1 MITSKNIGILL
12 DFIKNSKKYSDL
24 YLSVKKNS
32 ITLSSKRKSNFY
44 IKNNNL
50 ESKINISKFYQSI
63 LNILLPILRKN
74 KKLVI
79 AQIGQSID
87 GRIALNNGNSHYIN
101 NPKSIIYLHCLRSI
115 SDAIIVGSNTI
126 KKDDPLL
133 TTRKIKGTN
142 PKRIIIDGSLSL
154 NNKYKIFND
163 GNENIIFTKS
173 NKNIRLNNSTII
185 RLKEKNFTKNFITQ
199 IKKLKYK
206 FSDYTSNEISNDHLR
221 HMVGG
226 RGGQSN
232 ISEKNERIFNGEFP
246 EKPGALLEF
255 LESFGN
261 QWNISLFHYRNIGS
275 AYGNILIGIEDTHK
289 KKSALLK
296 HLHKCG
302 TAFKEESNNKAYLDF
317 LK

>member
-12 DFIKNSKKYSDL
+12 DFIKNSKKNSDL
-24 YLSVKKNS
+24 YLLVKKNS
-32 ITLSSKRKSNFY
+32 ISLSSKRKSNFY

-50 ESKINISKFYQSI
+50 ESKINISKYYQSI
-63 LNILLPILRKN
+63 LNILFPILRKN
-74 KKLVI
+74 KKLVL

-185 RLKEKNFTKNFITQ
+185 RLKEKNFTKNLITQ

-206 FSDYTSNEISNDHLR
+206 NILVEGGSKTISELINNKYIDILQFMIAPILIGSGINSLNLKEISNL
-221 HMVGG
+221 
-226 RGGQSN
+226 
-232 ISEKNERIFNGEFP
+232 
-246 EKPGALLEF
+246 
-255 LESFGN
+255 
-261 QWNISLFHYRNIGS
+261 
-275 AYGNILIGIEDTHK
+275 
-289 KKSALLK
+289 
-296 HLHKCG
+296 
-302 TAFKEESNNKAYLDF
+302 NKAIRPKHNFNELENEIIVNLF
-317 LK
+317 LNS

>member
-12 DFIKNSKKYSDL
+12 DFIKNSKKNSDL
-24 YLSVKKNS
+24 YLLVKKNS
-32 ITLSSKRKSNFY
+32 ISLSSKRKSNFY

-199 IKKLKYK
+199 IKKFKYK
-206 FSDYTSNEISNDHLR
+206 NILVEGGSKTISELINNKYIDILQFMIAPILLGSGINSLNLKEISNL
-221 HMVGG
+221 
-226 RGGQSN
+226 
-232 ISEKNERIFNGEFP
+232 
-246 EKPGALLEF
+246 
-255 LESFGN
+255 
-261 QWNISLFHYRNIGS
+261 
-275 AYGNILIGIEDTHK
+275 
-289 KKSALLK
+289 
-296 HLHKCG
+296 
-302 TAFKEESNNKAYLDF
+302 NKAIRPKHNFNELDNEIIVNLF
-317 LK
+317 LNS

>member
-12 DFIKNSKKYSDL
+12 DFIKNSKKNSDL
-24 YLSVKKNS
+24 YLLVKKNS
-32 ITLSSKRKSNFY
+32 ISLSSKRKSNFY

-63 LNILLPILRKN
+63 LNILVPILIKN

-133 TTRKIKGTN
+133 TTRKIKGAN

-206 FSDYTSNEISNDHLR
+206 NILVEGGSKTISELINNKYIDILQFMIAPILIGSGINSLNLKEISNLNKAIRPKH
-221 HMVGG
+221 
-226 RGGQSN
+226 N
-232 ISEKNERIFNGEFP
+232 FNG
-246 EKPGALLEF
+246 LENEIIVNLF
-255 LESFGN
+255 LNS
-261 QWNISLFHYRNIGS
+261 
-275 AYGNILIGIEDTHK
+275 
-289 KKSALLK
+289 
-296 HLHKCG
+296 
-302 TAFKEESNNKAYLDF
+302 
-317 LK
+317 

>member
-12 DFIKNSKKYSDL
+12 DFIKNSKKNSDL
-24 YLSVKKNS
+24 YLLVKKNS
-32 ITLSSKRKSNFY
+32 ISLSSKRKSNFY

-50 ESKINISKFYQSI
+50 ETNINISKFYQSI

-185 RLKEKNFTKNFITQ
+185 RLKEKNFTKNLITQ
-199 IKKLKYK
+199 LKKLKYK
-206 FSDYTSNEISNDHLR
+206 YILVEGGSKTISELINNKYIDILQFMIAPILIGSGINSLNLKEISNL
-221 HMVGG
+221 
-226 RGGQSN
+226 
-232 ISEKNERIFNGEFP
+232 
-246 EKPGALLEF
+246 
-255 LESFGN
+255 
-261 QWNISLFHYRNIGS
+261 
-275 AYGNILIGIEDTHK
+275 
-289 KKSALLK
+289 
-296 HLHKCG
+296 
-302 TAFKEESNNKAYLDF
+302 NKAIRPKSNFNELENEIIVNLF
-317 LK
+317 LNS

>member
-12 DFIKNSKKYSDL
+12 DFIKNSKKNSDL
-24 YLSVKKNS
+24 YLLVKKNS
-32 ITLSSKRKSNFY
+32 ISLSSKRKSNFY
-44 IKNNNL
+44 IKKNNL
-50 ESKINISKFYQSI
+50 ETKSNISKFYQSI
-63 LNILLPILRKN
+63 LNILVPILRKN

-185 RLKEKNFTKNFITQ
+185 RLKEKNFTKNLITQ

-206 FSDYTSNEISNDHLR
+206 NILVEGGSKTISELINNKYIDILQFMIAPILIGSGINSLNLKEISNL
-221 HMVGG
+221 
-226 RGGQSN
+226 
-232 ISEKNERIFNGEFP
+232 
-246 EKPGALLEF
+246 
-255 LESFGN
+255 
-261 QWNISLFHYRNIGS
+261 
-275 AYGNILIGIEDTHK
+275 
-289 KKSALLK
+289 
-296 HLHKCG
+296 
-302 TAFKEESNNKAYLDF
+302 NKAIRPKHNFNELENEIIVNLF
-317 LK
+317 LNS

>member
-12 DFIKNSKKYSDL
+12 DFIKNSKKNSDL
-24 YLSVKKNS
+24 YLLVKKNS
-32 ITLSSKRKSNFY
+32 ISLSSKRKSNFY
-44 IKNNNL
+44 IINNNL
-50 ESKINISKFYQSI
+50 ESKVNISKFYQSI

-185 RLKEKNFTKNFITQ
+185 RLKEKNFTKNLITQ

-206 FSDYTSNEISNDHLR
+206 NILVEGGSKTISELINNKYIDILQFMIAPILIGSGINSLNLKEISNL
-221 HMVGG
+221 
-226 RGGQSN
+226 
-232 ISEKNERIFNGEFP
+232 
-246 EKPGALLEF
+246 
-255 LESFGN
+255 
-261 QWNISLFHYRNIGS
+261 
-275 AYGNILIGIEDTHK
+275 
-289 KKSALLK
+289 
-296 HLHKCG
+296 
-302 TAFKEESNNKAYLDF
+302 NKAIRPKHNFNELENEIIVNLF
-317 LK
+317 LNS

>member
-12 DFIKNSKKYSDL
+12 DFIKNSKKNSDL
-24 YLSVKKNS
+24 YLLVKKNS
-32 ITLSSKRKSNFY
+32 ISLSSKRKGNFY

-133 TTRKIKGTN
+133 TTRKIKGKNT
-142 PKRIIIDGSLSL
+142 KRIIIDGSLSL

-206 FSDYTSNEISNDHLR
+206 NILVEGGSKTISELINHKYIDILQFMIAPILIGSGINSLNLKEISNL
-221 HMVGG
+221 
-226 RGGQSN
+226 
-232 ISEKNERIFNGEFP
+232 
-246 EKPGALLEF
+246 
-255 LESFGN
+255 
-261 QWNISLFHYRNIGS
+261 
-275 AYGNILIGIEDTHK
+275 
-289 KKSALLK
+289 
-296 HLHKCG
+296 
-302 TAFKEESNNKAYLDF
+302 NKAIRPKHNFNELENEIIVNLF
-317 LK
+317 LNS

>member
-12 DFIKNSKKYSDL
+12 DFIKNSKKNNDL
-24 YLSVKKNS
+24 YLLVNKNS
-32 ITLSSKRKSNFY
+32 ISLSSKRKSNFY

-50 ESKINISKFYQSI
+50 ESKINISKYYQSI

-74 KKLVI
+74 KKSVI

-173 NKNIRLNNSTII
+173 NKNIRLNNSRII
-185 RLKEKNFTKNFITQ
+185 RLKEKNFTKSFITQ
-199 IKKLKYK
+199 IKKLKFKNILVEGGSKTISELINNKYIDILQFMIAPILIGSGINSLNLK
-206 FSDYTSNEISNDHLR
+206 EISNL
-221 HMVGG
+221 
-226 RGGQSN
+226 
-232 ISEKNERIFNGEFP
+232 
-246 EKPGALLEF
+246 
-255 LESFGN
+255 
-261 QWNISLFHYRNIGS
+261 
-275 AYGNILIGIEDTHK
+275 
-289 KKSALLK
+289 
-296 HLHKCG
+296 
-302 TAFKEESNNKAYLDF
+302 NKAIRPKHNFNELENEIIVNLF
-317 LK
+317 LNS

>member
-12 DFIKNSKKYSDL
+12 DFIKNSKKNSDL
-24 YLSVKKNS
+24 YLLVKNNS
-32 ITLSSKRKSNFY
+32 ISLSSKRKSNFY
-44 IKNNNL
+44 LKNNNL
-50 ESKINISKFYQSI
+50 ESKININKFYQSI
-63 LNILLPILRKN
+63 LNILVPILRKN

-185 RLKEKNFTKNFITQ
+185 RLKEKNFTKNLITQ

-206 FSDYTSNEISNDHLR
+206 YILVEGGSKTISELINNKYIDILQFMIAPILVGSGINSLNLKEISNL
-221 HMVGG
+221 
-226 RGGQSN
+226 
-232 ISEKNERIFNGEFP
+232 
-246 EKPGALLEF
+246 
-255 LESFGN
+255 
-261 QWNISLFHYRNIGS
+261 
-275 AYGNILIGIEDTHK
+275 
-289 KKSALLK
+289 
-296 HLHKCG
+296 
-302 TAFKEESNNKAYLDF
+302 NKAIRPKSNFNELENEIIVNLF
-317 LK
+317 LNS

>member
-12 DFIKNSKKYSDL
+12 DFIKNSKKNSDL
-24 YLSVKKNS
+24 YLLVKKNS
-32 ITLSSKRKSNFY
+32 ISLSSKRKSNFY

-185 RLKEKNFTKNFITQ
+185 RLKEKNFTKNLITQ

-206 FSDYTSNEISNDHLR
+206 NILVEGGSKTISELINNKYIDILQFMIAPILIGSGINSLNLKEISNLDKAIRPQH
-221 HMVGG
+221 
-226 RGGQSN
+226 N
-232 ISEKNERIFNGEFP
+232 FNE
-246 EKPGALLEF
+246 LENEIIVNLF
-255 LESFGN
+255 LNS
-261 QWNISLFHYRNIGS
+261 
-275 AYGNILIGIEDTHK
+275 
-289 KKSALLK
+289 
-296 HLHKCG
+296 
-302 TAFKEESNNKAYLDF
+302 
-317 LK
+317 

>member
-12 DFIKNSKKYSDL
+12 DFIKNSKKNSDL
-24 YLSVKKNS
+24 YLLVKKNS
-32 ITLSSKRKSNFY
+32 ISLSSKRKSNFY

-154 NNKYKIFND
+154 NNKYKIFTD

-185 RLKEKNFTKNFITQ
+185 RLKEKNFTKNVITQ

-206 FSDYTSNEISNDHLR
+206 NILVEGGSKTISELINNKYIDILQFMIAPILIGSGINSLNLKEISNL
-221 HMVGG
+221 
-226 RGGQSN
+226 
-232 ISEKNERIFNGEFP
+232 
-246 EKPGALLEF
+246 
-255 LESFGN
+255 
-261 QWNISLFHYRNIGS
+261 
-275 AYGNILIGIEDTHK
+275 
-289 KKSALLK
+289 
-296 HLHKCG
+296 
-302 TAFKEESNNKAYLDF
+302 NKAIRPKHNFNELENEIIVNLF
-317 LK
+317 LNS

>member
-12 DFIKNSKKYSDL
+12 DFIKNSKKNSDL
-24 YLSVKKNS
+24 YLLVKKNS
-32 ITLSSKRKSNFY
+32 ISLSSKRKGNFY

-173 NKNIRLNNSTII
+173 NKNIRLNNSKII
-185 RLKEKNFTKNFITQ
+185 RLKEKNFTKNLIMQ

-206 FSDYTSNEISNDHLR
+206 NILVEGGSKTISELINNKYIDILQFMIAPILIGSGINSLNLKEISNL
-221 HMVGG
+221 
-226 RGGQSN
+226 
-232 ISEKNERIFNGEFP
+232 
-246 EKPGALLEF
+246 
-255 LESFGN
+255 
-261 QWNISLFHYRNIGS
+261 
-275 AYGNILIGIEDTHK
+275 
-289 KKSALLK
+289 
-296 HLHKCG
+296 
-302 TAFKEESNNKAYLDF
+302 NKAIRSKHNFNELENEIIVNLF
-317 LK
+317 LNS

>member
-12 DFIKNSKKYSDL
+12 DFIKNSKKNSDL
-24 YLSVKKNS
+24 YLLVKKNS
-32 ITLSSKRKSNFY
+32 ISLSSKRKSNFY

-50 ESKINISKFYQSI
+50 VSKVNISKFYQSI

-173 NKNIRLNNSTII
+173 NKNIGAVGELRISCDLETTESLINSINN
-185 RLKEKNFTKNFITQ
+185 
-199 IKKLKYK
+199 Y
-206 FSDYTSNEISNDHLR
+206 
-221 HMVGG
+221 
-226 RGGQSN
+226 
-232 ISEKNERIFNGEFP
+232 
-246 EKPGALLEF
+246 
-255 LESFGN
+255 ESP
-261 QWNISLFHYRNIGS
+261 
-275 AYGNILIGIEDTHK
+275 
-289 KKSALLK
+289 
-296 HLHKCG
+296 
-302 TAFKEESNNKAYLDF
+302 KEERMPDDEEDSIDNEMKT
-317 LK
+317 K

>member
-12 DFIKNSKKYSDL
+12 DFIKNSKKNSDL
-24 YLSVKKNS
+24 YLLVKKNS
-32 ITLSSKRKSNFY
+32 ISLSSKRKSNFY

-50 ESKINISKFYQSI
+50 ESKININKFYQSI
-63 LNILLPILRKN
+63 LNILIPILRKN

-126 KKDDPLL
+126 KKDNPLL

-206 FSDYTSNEISNDHLR
+206 NILVEGGSKTISELINNKYIDILQFMIAPILIGSGINSLNLKEISNL
-221 HMVGG
+221 
-226 RGGQSN
+226 
-232 ISEKNERIFNGEFP
+232 
-246 EKPGALLEF
+246 
-255 LESFGN
+255 
-261 QWNISLFHYRNIGS
+261 
-275 AYGNILIGIEDTHK
+275 
-289 KKSALLK
+289 
-296 HLHKCG
+296 
-302 TAFKEESNNKAYLDF
+302 NKAIRPKHNFNELENEIIVNLF
-317 LK
+317 LNS

>member
-12 DFIKNSKKYSDL
+12 DFIKNSKKNSDL
-24 YLSVKKNS
+24 YLLVKKNS
-32 ITLSSKRKSNFY
+32 ISLSSKRKSNFY

-173 NKNIRLNNSTII
+173 NKNIKLNNSTII
-185 RLKEKNFTKNFITQ
+185 RLKEKNFTKNFIKQ

-206 FSDYTSNEISNDHLR
+206 NILVEGGSKTISELINNKYIDILQFMIAPILIGSGINSLNLKEISNL
-221 HMVGG
+221 
-226 RGGQSN
+226 
-232 ISEKNERIFNGEFP
+232 
-246 EKPGALLEF
+246 
-255 LESFGN
+255 
-261 QWNISLFHYRNIGS
+261 
-275 AYGNILIGIEDTHK
+275 
-289 KKSALLK
+289 
-296 HLHKCG
+296 
-302 TAFKEESNNKAYLDF
+302 NKAIRPKSNFNELENEIIVNLF
-317 LK
+317 LNS

>member
-12 DFIKNSKKYSDL
+12 NFIKNSKKNSDL
-24 YLSVKKNS
+24 YLLVKKNS
-32 ITLSSKRKSNFY
+32 ISLSSKRKSNFY
-44 IKNNNL
+44 IIKNNL

-63 LNILLPILRKN
+63 LNILIPILRKN

-185 RLKEKNFTKNFITQ
+185 RLKEKNFTKNLITQ

-206 FSDYTSNEISNDHLR
+206 NILVEGGSKTISELINNKYIDILQFMIAPILIGSGINSLNLKEISNLNKAIRPKH
-221 HMVGG
+221 
-226 RGGQSN
+226 
-232 ISEKNERIFNGEFP
+232 IFNE
-246 EKPGALLEF
+246 LENEIIVNLF
-255 LESFGN
+255 LNS
-261 QWNISLFHYRNIGS
+261 
-275 AYGNILIGIEDTHK
+275 
-289 KKSALLK
+289 
-296 HLHKCG
+296 
-302 TAFKEESNNKAYLDF
+302 
-317 LK
+317 

>member
-12 DFIKNSKKYSDL
+12 DFIKNSKKNSDL
-24 YLSVKKNS
+24 YLLVKKNS
-32 ITLSSKRKSNFY
+32 ISLSSKRKSNFY

-50 ESKINISKFYQSI
+50 ESKINISKYYQSI

-185 RLKEKNFTKNFITQ
+185 RLKEKNFTKNLITQ

-206 FSDYTSNEISNDHLR
+206 NILVEGGSKTISELINNKYIDILQFMIAPILIGSGINSLNLKEISNL
-221 HMVGG
+221 
-226 RGGQSN
+226 
-232 ISEKNERIFNGEFP
+232 
-246 EKPGALLEF
+246 
-255 LESFGN
+255 
-261 QWNISLFHYRNIGS
+261 
-275 AYGNILIGIEDTHK
+275 
-289 KKSALLK
+289 
-296 HLHKCG
+296 
-302 TAFKEESNNKAYLDF
+302 NKAIRPKYNFNELENEIIVNLF
-317 LK
+317 LNS

>member
-12 DFIKNSKKYSDL
+12 DFIKNSRKNSDL
-24 YLSVKKNS
+24 YLLVKKNS
-32 ITLSSKRKSNFY
+32 ISLSSKRKSNFY
-44 IKNNNL
+44 IINNNL
-50 ESKINISKFYQSI
+50 ESKVNISKFYQSI
-63 LNILLPILRKN
+63 LNILVPILRKN

-142 PKRIIIDGSLSL
+142 PKRIIIDGRLSL

-185 RLKEKNFTKNFITQ
+185 RLNEKDFTKNLITQ

-206 FSDYTSNEISNDHLR
+206 NILVEGGSKTISELINNKYIDILQFMIAPILIGSGINSLNLKEISNL
-221 HMVGG
+221 
-226 RGGQSN
+226 
-232 ISEKNERIFNGEFP
+232 
-246 EKPGALLEF
+246 
-255 LESFGN
+255 
-261 QWNISLFHYRNIGS
+261 
-275 AYGNILIGIEDTHK
+275 
-289 KKSALLK
+289 
-296 HLHKCG
+296 
-302 TAFKEESNNKAYLDF
+302 NKAIRPKSNFNELENEIIVNLF
-317 LK
+317 LKS

>member
-12 DFIKNSKKYSDL
+12 DFIKNSEKNSDL
-24 YLSVKKNS
+24 YLLVKKNS
-32 ITLSSKRKSNFY
+32 ISLSSKRKSNFY

-50 ESKINISKFYQSI
+50 ETKINISKFYQSI

-115 SDAIIVGSNTI
+115 SDAIIVGANTI

-173 NKNIRLNNSTII
+173 NKNIKLNNSTII
-185 RLKEKNFTKNFITQ
+185 RLKEKNFTKNFIAQ

-206 FSDYTSNEISNDHLR
+206 KILVEGGSKTISELINNKYIDILQFMIAPILIGSGINSLNLKEISNL
-221 HMVGG
+221 
-226 RGGQSN
+226 
-232 ISEKNERIFNGEFP
+232 
-246 EKPGALLEF
+246 
-255 LESFGN
+255 
-261 QWNISLFHYRNIGS
+261 
-275 AYGNILIGIEDTHK
+275 
-289 KKSALLK
+289 
-296 HLHKCG
+296 
-302 TAFKEESNNKAYLDF
+302 NKAIRPKHNFNKLENEIIVNLF
-317 LK
+317 LKS

>member
-12 DFIKNSKKYSDL
+12 DFIKNSKKNNDL
-24 YLSVKKNS
+24 YLLVKKNS
-32 ITLSSKRKSNFY
+32 ISLSSKTKSNFY

-185 RLKEKNFTKNFITQ
+185 RLKEKNFTKNLITQ

-206 FSDYTSNEISNDHLR
+206 NILVEGGSKTISELINNKYIDILQFMIAPILIGSGINSLNLKEISNL
-221 HMVGG
+221 
-226 RGGQSN
+226 
-232 ISEKNERIFNGEFP
+232 
-246 EKPGALLEF
+246 
-255 LESFGN
+255 
-261 QWNISLFHYRNIGS
+261 
-275 AYGNILIGIEDTHK
+275 
-289 KKSALLK
+289 
-296 HLHKCG
+296 
-302 TAFKEESNNKAYLDF
+302 NKAIRPKHNFNELENEIIVNLF
-317 LK
+317 LNS

>member
-12 DFIKNSKKYSDL
+12 DFIKNSKMNSDL
-24 YLSVKKNS
+24 YLLVKKNS
-32 ITLSSKRKSNFY
+32 ISLSSKRKSNFY

-74 KKLVI
+74 KNLVI

-185 RLKEKNFTKNFITQ
+185 RLKEKNFTKNLITQ

-206 FSDYTSNEISNDHLR
+206 NILVEGGSKTISELINNKYIDILQFMIAPILIGSGINSLNLKEISNL
-221 HMVGG
+221 
-226 RGGQSN
+226 
-232 ISEKNERIFNGEFP
+232 
-246 EKPGALLEF
+246 
-255 LESFGN
+255 
-261 QWNISLFHYRNIGS
+261 
-275 AYGNILIGIEDTHK
+275 
-289 KKSALLK
+289 
-296 HLHKCG
+296 
-302 TAFKEESNNKAYLDF
+302 NKAIRPKHNFNELDNEIIVNLF
-317 LK
+317 LNS

>member
-12 DFIKNSKKYSDL
+12 DFIKNSKKNSDL
-24 YLSVKKNS
+24 YLLVKKNS
-32 ITLSSKRKSNFY
+32 ISLSSKTKSNFY

-126 KKDDPLL
+126 KKDNPLL

-185 RLKEKNFTKNFITQ
+185 RLKEKNFTKNLITQ

-206 FSDYTSNEISNDHLR
+206 NILVEGGSKTISELINNKYIDILQFMIAPILIGSGINSLNLKEISNL
-221 HMVGG
+221 
-226 RGGQSN
+226 
-232 ISEKNERIFNGEFP
+232 
-246 EKPGALLEF
+246 
-255 LESFGN
+255 
-261 QWNISLFHYRNIGS
+261 
-275 AYGNILIGIEDTHK
+275 
-289 KKSALLK
+289 
-296 HLHKCG
+296 
-302 TAFKEESNNKAYLDF
+302 NKAIRPKHNFNELENEIIVNLF
-317 LK
+317 LNS

>member
-12 DFIKNSKKYSDL
+12 DFIKNCKKNSDL
-24 YLSVKKNS
+24 YLLVKKNS
-32 ITLSSKRKSNFY
+32 ISLSSKRKSNFY

-50 ESKINISKFYQSI
+50 ESTINISKYYQSI

-173 NKNIRLNNSTII
+173 NKNIKLNNSTII

-206 FSDYTSNEISNDHLR
+206 NILVEGGSKTISELINNKYIDILQFMIAPILIGSGINSLNLKEISNL
-221 HMVGG
+221 
-226 RGGQSN
+226 
-232 ISEKNERIFNGEFP
+232 
-246 EKPGALLEF
+246 
-255 LESFGN
+255 
-261 QWNISLFHYRNIGS
+261 
-275 AYGNILIGIEDTHK
+275 
-289 KKSALLK
+289 
-296 HLHKCG
+296 
-302 TAFKEESNNKAYLDF
+302 NKAIRPKHNFNELENEIIVNLF
-317 LK
+317 LNS

>member
-12 DFIKNSKKYSDL
+12 DFIKNSKKNSDL
-24 YLSVKKNS
+24 YLLVKKNS
-32 ITLSSKRKSNFY
+32 ISLSSKRKSNFY

-63 LNILLPILRKN
+63 LNILPPILRKN

-126 KKDDPLL
+126 KKDNPLL

-185 RLKEKNFTKNFITQ
+185 RLKEKNFTKNFITH
-199 IKKLKYK
+199 IKKLKCKNILVEGGSKTISELINNKYIDILQFMIAPILIGSGINSLNLK
-206 FSDYTSNEISNDHLR
+206 EISNL
-221 HMVGG
+221 
-226 RGGQSN
+226 
-232 ISEKNERIFNGEFP
+232 
-246 EKPGALLEF
+246 
-255 LESFGN
+255 
-261 QWNISLFHYRNIGS
+261 
-275 AYGNILIGIEDTHK
+275 
-289 KKSALLK
+289 
-296 HLHKCG
+296 
-302 TAFKEESNNKAYLDF
+302 NKAIRPKHNFNELENEIIVNLF
-317 LK
+317 LNG

>member
-12 DFIKNSKKYSDL
+12 DFIKNSKKNSDL
-24 YLSVKKNS
+24 YLLVKKNS
-32 ITLSSKRKSNFY
+32 ISLSSKKESNFY

-142 PKRIIIDGSLSL
+142 PKRIIIDGNLSL
-154 NNKYKIFND
+154 NNKNKIFKD

-206 FSDYTSNEISNDHLR
+206 NILVEGGSKTISELINNKYIDILQFMIAPILIGSGINSLNLKEISNL
-221 HMVGG
+221 
-226 RGGQSN
+226 
-232 ISEKNERIFNGEFP
+232 
-246 EKPGALLEF
+246 
-255 LESFGN
+255 
-261 QWNISLFHYRNIGS
+261 
-275 AYGNILIGIEDTHK
+275 
-289 KKSALLK
+289 
-296 HLHKCG
+296 
-302 TAFKEESNNKAYLDF
+302 NKAIRPKHNFNELDNEIIVNLF
-317 LK
+317 LNS

>member
-12 DFIKNSKKYSDL
+12 DFIKNSKKNNDL
-24 YLSVKKNS
+24 YLLVKKNS
-32 ITLSSKRKSNFY
+32 ISLTSKTKSNFY

-50 ESKINISKFYQSI
+50 VSKINISKFYQSI
-63 LNILLPILRKN
+63 LNILMPILRKN

-185 RLKEKNFTKNFITQ
+185 RLKEKNFTKNLITQ

-206 FSDYTSNEISNDHLR
+206 NILVEGGSKTISELINNKYIDILQFMIAPILIGSGINSLNLKEISNL
-221 HMVGG
+221 
-226 RGGQSN
+226 
-232 ISEKNERIFNGEFP
+232 
-246 EKPGALLEF
+246 
-255 LESFGN
+255 
-261 QWNISLFHYRNIGS
+261 
-275 AYGNILIGIEDTHK
+275 
-289 KKSALLK
+289 
-296 HLHKCG
+296 
-302 TAFKEESNNKAYLDF
+302 NKAIRPKHNFNELENEIIVNLF
-317 LK
+317 LNS

>member
-12 DFIKNSKKYSDL
+12 DFIKNSKKNSDL
-24 YLSVKKNS
+24 YLLVKNNS
-32 ITLSSKRKSNFY
+32 ISLSSKRKSNFY
-44 IKNNNL
+44 LKNNNL

-63 LNILLPILRKN
+63 LNILVPILRKN

-185 RLKEKNFTKNFITQ
+185 RLKEKNFTKNLITQ

-206 FSDYTSNEISNDHLR
+206 NILVEGGSKTISELINNKYIDILQFMIAPILIGSGINSLNLKEISNL
-221 HMVGG
+221 
-226 RGGQSN
+226 
-232 ISEKNERIFNGEFP
+232 
-246 EKPGALLEF
+246 
-255 LESFGN
+255 
-261 QWNISLFHYRNIGS
+261 
-275 AYGNILIGIEDTHK
+275 
-289 KKSALLK
+289 
-296 HLHKCG
+296 
-302 TAFKEESNNKAYLDF
+302 NKAIRPKHNFNELENEIIVNLF
-317 LK
+317 LNS

>member
-12 DFIKNSKKYSDL
+12 DFIKNSKKNSDL
-24 YLSVKKNS
+24 YLLVKKNS
-32 ITLSSKRKSNFY
+32 ISLSSKRKSNFY
-44 IKNNNL
+44 IKNNKL

-185 RLKEKNFTKNFITQ
+185 SLKEKNFTKNFITQ

-206 FSDYTSNEISNDHLR
+206 NILVEGGSKTISELINNKYIDILQFMIAPILIGTGINSLNLKEISNLDKAIRPKH
-221 HMVGG
+221 
-226 RGGQSN
+226 N
-232 ISEKNERIFNGEFP
+232 FNE
-246 EKPGALLEF
+246 LENEIIVNLF
-255 LESFGN
+255 LNS
-261 QWNISLFHYRNIGS
+261 
-275 AYGNILIGIEDTHK
+275 
-289 KKSALLK
+289 
-296 HLHKCG
+296 
-302 TAFKEESNNKAYLDF
+302 
-317 LK
+317 

>member
-12 DFIKNSKKYSDL
+12 DFIKNSKKNSNL
-24 YLSVKKNS
+24 YLLVKKNS
-32 ITLSSKRKSNFY
+32 ISLSSKRKSNFY

-50 ESKINISKFYQSI
+50 ESKVNISKFYQSI

-126 KKDDPLL
+126 KKDNPLL

-185 RLKEKNFTKNFITQ
+185 RLKEKNFTKNFIMQ

-206 FSDYTSNEISNDHLR
+206 NILVEGGSKTISELINNKYIDILQFMIAPILIGSGINSLNLKEISNL
-221 HMVGG
+221 
-226 RGGQSN
+226 
-232 ISEKNERIFNGEFP
+232 
-246 EKPGALLEF
+246 
-255 LESFGN
+255 
-261 QWNISLFHYRNIGS
+261 
-275 AYGNILIGIEDTHK
+275 
-289 KKSALLK
+289 
-296 HLHKCG
+296 
-302 TAFKEESNNKAYLDF
+302 NKAIRPKHNFNELENEIIVNLF
-317 LK
+317 LNS

>member
-12 DFIKNSKKYSDL
+12 DFIKNSKKNSDL
-24 YLSVKKNS
+24 YLLVKNNS
-32 ITLSSKRKSNFY
+32 ISLSSKRKSNIN

-50 ESKINISKFYQSI
+50 ESKININKFYQSI
-63 LNILLPILRKN
+63 LNILVPILRKN

-185 RLKEKNFTKNFITQ
+185 RLKEKNFTKNLITQ

-206 FSDYTSNEISNDHLR
+206 NILVEGGSKTISELINNKYIDILQFMIAPILIGSGINSLNLKEISNL
-221 HMVGG
+221 
-226 RGGQSN
+226 
-232 ISEKNERIFNGEFP
+232 
-246 EKPGALLEF
+246 
-255 LESFGN
+255 
-261 QWNISLFHYRNIGS
+261 
-275 AYGNILIGIEDTHK
+275 
-289 KKSALLK
+289 
-296 HLHKCG
+296 
-302 TAFKEESNNKAYLDF
+302 NKAIRPKHNFNELENEIIVNLF
-317 LK
+317 LNS

>member
-12 DFIKNSKKYSDL
+12 DFIKNSKKNSDL
-24 YLSVKKNS
+24 YLLVKKNS
-32 ITLSSKRKSNFY
+32 ISLSSKRKSNFY

-50 ESKINISKFYQSI
+50 EFKINISKFYQSI
-63 LNILLPILRKN
+63 LNILVPILIKN

-206 FSDYTSNEISNDHLR
+206 NILVEGGSKTISELINNKYIDILQFMIAPILIGSGINSLNLKEISNL
-221 HMVGG
+221 
-226 RGGQSN
+226 
-232 ISEKNERIFNGEFP
+232 
-246 EKPGALLEF
+246 
-255 LESFGN
+255 
-261 QWNISLFHYRNIGS
+261 
-275 AYGNILIGIEDTHK
+275 
-289 KKSALLK
+289 
-296 HLHKCG
+296 
-302 TAFKEESNNKAYLDF
+302 NKAIRPKHNFNELENEIIVNLF
-317 LK
+317 LNS

>member
-12 DFIKNSKKYSDL
+12 NFIKNSKKNSDL
-24 YLSVKKNS
+24 YLLVKKNS
-32 ITLSSKRKSNFY
+32 ISLSSKRNSNFY
-44 IKNNNL
+44 IVNNNL
-50 ESKINISKFYQSI
+50 ETKINISKFYQSI

-185 RLKEKNFTKNFITQ
+185 RLKEKNFTKNLITQ

-206 FSDYTSNEISNDHLR
+206 NILVEGGSKTISELINNKYIDILQFMIAPILIGSGINSLNLKEISNL
-221 HMVGG
+221 
-226 RGGQSN
+226 
-232 ISEKNERIFNGEFP
+232 
-246 EKPGALLEF
+246 
-255 LESFGN
+255 
-261 QWNISLFHYRNIGS
+261 
-275 AYGNILIGIEDTHK
+275 
-289 KKSALLK
+289 
-296 HLHKCG
+296 
-302 TAFKEESNNKAYLDF
+302 NKAIRPKHNFNELDNEIIVNLF
-317 LK
+317 LNS

>member
-12 DFIKNSKKYSDL
+12 DFIKNSKKNSDL
-24 YLSVKKNS
+24 YLFVKKNS
-32 ITLSSKRKSNFY
+32 ISLSSKRKSNLY

-126 KKDDPLL
+126 KKDNPLL

-185 RLKEKNFTKNFITQ
+185 RLKEKNFTKNLITQ

-206 FSDYTSNEISNDHLR
+206 NILVEGGSKTISELINNKYIDILQFMIAPILIGSGINSLNLKEISNL
-221 HMVGG
+221 
-226 RGGQSN
+226 
-232 ISEKNERIFNGEFP
+232 
-246 EKPGALLEF
+246 
-255 LESFGN
+255 
-261 QWNISLFHYRNIGS
+261 
-275 AYGNILIGIEDTHK
+275 
-289 KKSALLK
+289 
-296 HLHKCG
+296 
-302 TAFKEESNNKAYLDF
+302 NKAIRPKHNFNELENEIIVNLF
-317 LK
+317 LNS

>member
-12 DFIKNSKKYSDL
+12 DFIKNSKKNSDL
-24 YLSVKKNS
+24 YLLVKKNS
-32 ITLSSKRKSNFY
+32 ISLSSKRKSNFY

-50 ESKINISKFYQSI
+50 EFKINISKFYQSI
-63 LNILLPILRKN
+63 LNILVPILIKN

-142 PKRIIIDGSLSL
+142 AKRIIIDGSLSL

-173 NKNIRLNNSTII
+173 DKNIRLNNSTII
-185 RLKEKNFTKNFITQ
+185 RLKEKNFTKNLITQ

-206 FSDYTSNEISNDHLR
+206 NILVEGGSKTISELINNKYIDILQFMIAPILIGSGINSLNLKEISNLNKAIRPKH
-221 HMVGG
+221 
-226 RGGQSN
+226 N
-232 ISEKNERIFNGEFP
+232 FNG
-246 EKPGALLEF
+246 LENEIIVNLF
-255 LESFGN
+255 LNS
-261 QWNISLFHYRNIGS
+261 
-275 AYGNILIGIEDTHK
+275 
-289 KKSALLK
+289 
-296 HLHKCG
+296 
-302 TAFKEESNNKAYLDF
+302 
-317 LK
+317 

>member
-12 DFIKNSKKYSDL
+12 DFIKNSKKNSDL
-24 YLSVKKNS
+24 YLLVKKNS
-32 ITLSSKRKSNFY
+32 ISLSSKRKSNFY

-50 ESKINISKFYQSI
+50 EFKINISKFYQSI
-63 LNILLPILRKN
+63 LNILVPILIKN

-142 PKRIIIDGSLSL
+142 AKRIIIDGSLSL

-206 FSDYTSNEISNDHLR
+206 NILVEGGSKTISELINNKYIDILQFMIAPILIGSGINSLNLKEISNL
-221 HMVGG
+221 
-226 RGGQSN
+226 
-232 ISEKNERIFNGEFP
+232 
-246 EKPGALLEF
+246 
-255 LESFGN
+255 
-261 QWNISLFHYRNIGS
+261 
-275 AYGNILIGIEDTHK
+275 
-289 KKSALLK
+289 
-296 HLHKCG
+296 
-302 TAFKEESNNKAYLDF
+302 NKAIRPKHNFNELENEIIVNLF
-317 LK
+317 LNS

>member
-12 DFIKNSKKYSDL
+12 DFIKNSKKNSDL
-24 YLSVKKNS
+24 YLLVKKNS
-32 ITLSSKRKSNFY
+32 ISLSSKRKSNFY

-50 ESKINISKFYQSI
+50 ESKINMSKFYQSI

-206 FSDYTSNEISNDHLR
+206 NILVEGGSKTISELINNKYIDILQFMIAPILIGSGINSLNLKEISNL
-221 HMVGG
+221 
-226 RGGQSN
+226 
-232 ISEKNERIFNGEFP
+232 
-246 EKPGALLEF
+246 
-255 LESFGN
+255 
-261 QWNISLFHYRNIGS
+261 
-275 AYGNILIGIEDTHK
+275 
-289 KKSALLK
+289 
-296 HLHKCG
+296 
-302 TAFKEESNNKAYLDF
+302 NKAIRPKHNFNELENEIIVNLF
-317 LK
+317 LNS

>member
-12 DFIKNSKKYSDL
+12 DFIKNSKKNSDL
-24 YLSVKKNS
+24 YLLVKKNS
-32 ITLSSKRKSNFY
+32 ISLTSKTKSNFY
-44 IKNNNL
+44 IKNKKL
-50 ESKINISKFYQSI
+50 VSKINISKFYQSI

-185 RLKEKNFTKNFITQ
+185 RLKEKNFTKNLITQ

-206 FSDYTSNEISNDHLR
+206 NILVEGGSKTISELINNKYIDILQFMIAPILIGSGINSLNLKEISNL
-221 HMVGG
+221 
-226 RGGQSN
+226 
-232 ISEKNERIFNGEFP
+232 
-246 EKPGALLEF
+246 
-255 LESFGN
+255 
-261 QWNISLFHYRNIGS
+261 
-275 AYGNILIGIEDTHK
+275 
-289 KKSALLK
+289 
-296 HLHKCG
+296 
-302 TAFKEESNNKAYLDF
+302 NKAIRPKHNFNELENEIIVNLF
-317 LK
+317 LNS